1 MREGLLEM
9 RGETGL
15 SYVQSVVTDKIPVFQ
30 KEERNKYL
38 RMTHRFLPKESRQIG
53 KTILNVIVLT
63 FALAVLLAGFA
74 AGRAAADEQNLPY
87 ADRYIDLHLHLD
99 GAITLDIAKQL
110 AALQGFT
117 LPDAPDEE
125 LEKYLTVP
133 DDCESLNDFLKCFEL
148 PGYLLQTPEGLREA
162 VHLVADNIRNQ
173 GVLYAEIRFAPQFH
187 TKSGM
192 TQEEAVQAALEGL
205 KETELKANLI
215 LCCMRGEGNEA
226 QNEETLA
233 LAKKYLV
240 EDGGVVAMDLAGAE
254 ALYPTEKYRE
264 LFAKAKELGVPFT
277 MHAGEA
283 AGPESVRHAIEY
295 GASRI
300 GHGVRIF
307 EDPELVTLVKEKGI
321 ALEMCPTSNR
331 QTHAIADMAGYP
343 FMQYLE
349 DGVKVTLNTD
359 DMGIEG
365 TTLAKE
371 FRYMEETF
379 ALSPEQERIVLAY
392 AVDAA
397 FTTDE
402 VKDRFREELGL
413 PKGTVIELLEDTLPE
428 AS

>member
-1 MREGLLEM
+1 MRM
-9 RGETGL
+9 
-15 SYVQSVVTDKIPVFQ
+15 S
-30 KEERNKYL
+30 
-38 RMTHRFLPKESRQIG
+38 HHFLPGQGRQIG
-53 KTILNVIVLT
+53 KTILPVIVFTLALT
-63 FALAVLLAGFA
+63 VLLAGFA
-74 AGRAAADEQNLPY
+74 AGRAAADGQDLPY
-87 ADRYIDLHLHLD
+87 TDRYIDLHLHLD
-99 GAITLDIAKQL
+99 GAITLDVAKQL
-110 AALQGFT
+110 AVLQGYP
-117 LPDAPDEE
+117 LPEDRDEE

-133 DDCESLNDFLKCFEL
+133 EDCESLNDFLKCFEL

-162 VHLVADNIRNQ
+162 VHLVADSISSQ
-173 GVLYAEIRFAPQFH
+173 GVIYAEIRFAPQFH

-205 KETELKANLI
+205 KETELKATELKANLI

-254 ALYPTEKYRE
+254 ALYPTENYRE

-283 AGPESVRHAIEY
+283 SGPESVRLAIEY

-307 EDPELVTLVKEKGI
+307 EDPELVAMVREKGI

-331 QTHAIADMAGYP
+331 QTHAIADMAEYP

-371 FRYMEETF
+371 FRYMEENF
-379 ALSPEQERIVLAY
+379 GLSPEQERIVLAN

-402 VKDRFREELGL
+402 TKDRLREQLGL